1 MSVAKVTGEGTIV
14 QLEKDKPKS
23 KCRKWQLRVSTGLDP
38 RTGKYKIRTRRIKG
52 IYTEMAK
59 ALRTF
64 IDELEHDAVQ
74 GRSKYTFEEYAERYL
89 EQRRAK
95 KEIADTALARQ
106 RCQLKAICRHI
117 GKANLS
123 AVTTV
128 MLNDMYIAMLN
139 GDTSS
144 GVPSVGSYVNQI
156 HNNVKL
162 VFDRAVEEG
171 ILTVNPALK
180 ATPPKMDTAEKR
192 ALTQAKADELLSD
205 LDPTSDRD
213 CAYLIALTLGL
224 RRGEVCGLSW
234 GDIDFDE
241 RLAYINHSFDML
253 GNLKATKTKAGTRIL
268 PLPDVAHLALSIH
281 KQAQAERYA
290 RTNKYRH
297 PWDGY
302 IGQGPETPIVSGK
315 SGERIKPTS
324 LSRWWN
330 EDRKRFGL
338 DGWTFHELRH
348 TYLTLLARKGVHP
361 KVMQSLAGH
370 ASSKITMDI
379 YTHVN
384 MDAKR
389 DAVERLFHFVDGGK
403 SGREK
408 SEDDL
413 CQICTS

>member
-1 MSVAKVTGEGTIV
+1 MAKVTGEGTIV

-64 IDELEHDAVQ
+64 IVELEHDAVQ
-74 GRSKYTFEEYAERYL
+74 GRSKYTFEEYTERYL

-95 KEIADTALARQ
+95 KEIADTTLARQ
-106 RCQLKAICRHI
+106 RCQLKVICRHI

-144 GVPSVGSYVNQI
+144 GVPSGGSYVNQI

-192 ALTQAKADELLSD
+192 ALTQAKADELLFD

-241 RLAYINHSFDML
+241 RLVYINHCLTCWATSRQPRRKLERGPCRCPML
-253 GNLKATKTKAGTRIL
+253 PTWRSASISRRRPSATRGQTNTAIRGTATSGR
-268 PLPDVAHLALSIH
+268 
-281 KQAQAERYA
+281 A
-290 RTNKYRH
+290 RRPPSYPGRAA
-297 PWDGY
+297 
-302 IGQGPETPIVSGK
+302 S
-315 SGERIKPTS
+315 
-324 LSRWWN
+324 
-330 EDRKRFGL
+330 
-338 DGWTFHELRH
+338 
-348 TYLTLLARKGVHP
+348 
-361 KVMQSLAGH
+361 
-370 ASSKITMDI
+370 ASSRR
-379 YTHVN
+379 
-384 MDAKR
+384 A
-389 DAVERLFHFVDGGK
+389 
-403 SGREK
+403 
-408 SEDDL
+408 
-413 CQICTS
+413 